1 MPLAVFATVIG
12 ISVKEI
18 LGHSFSEGLI
28 TVLPVHILQSS
39 IEVNI
44 MTQELVCSI
53 PSVLSVVKCRFD
65 IVTLGNNY

>member
-18 LGHSFSEGLI
+18 LGHSLSEGLI
-28 TVLPVHILQSS
+28 VLPVHILQSS

-44 MTQELVCSI
+44 MTQELVCGI